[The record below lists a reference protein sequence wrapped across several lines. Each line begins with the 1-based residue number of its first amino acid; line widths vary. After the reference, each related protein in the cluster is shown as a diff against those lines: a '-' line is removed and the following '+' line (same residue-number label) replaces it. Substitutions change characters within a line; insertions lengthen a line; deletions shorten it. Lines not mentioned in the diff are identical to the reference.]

1 MTSRQ
6 FRQRRRYVFAM
17 KQLKTRIRQHAFVV
31 SRRRKEA
38 IDGESQRDFLIRYW
52 TGQYLVGEEQASP
65 RFKEARPLGKYSITV
80 SKMRNCIKTN
90 NRIEGI
96 IGERHPLVGIVSLE
110 ADALAETELHRTR
123 LRTADRLRIE
133 FYASD

>member
-6 FRQRRRYVFAM
+6 FRQCRRYVFAM

-90 NRIEGI
+90 NLSVGGLIAHRGDAM
-96 IGERHPLVGIVSLE
+96 GLAARMLHPSTLM
-110 ADALAETELHRTR
+110 
-123 LRTADRLRIE
+123 
-133 FYASD
+133 